1 MSRSGFTAFTGVLV
15 AVAANTALAVFVFK
29 VSAVPD
35 FTLLG
40 TALVAGHRAISIIGG
55 LALSRG
61 VCNHPPLEILRG
73 T

>member
-1 MSRSGFTAFTGVLV
+1 
-15 AVAANTALAVFVFK
+15 VFVFK
-29 VSAVPD
+29 ASAVPD

-40 TALVAGHRAISIIGG
+40 TAFVLVTGISIIGG